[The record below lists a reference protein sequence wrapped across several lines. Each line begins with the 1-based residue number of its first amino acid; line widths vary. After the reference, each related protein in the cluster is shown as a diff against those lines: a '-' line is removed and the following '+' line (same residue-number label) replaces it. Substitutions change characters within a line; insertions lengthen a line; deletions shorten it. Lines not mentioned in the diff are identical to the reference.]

1 MKITVNGF
9 ITRANRGMIMS
20 SVFEQLETRAIEG
33 FTLKA
38 TVFYDP
44 VPYIYFLNECSADR
58 IKDYENGGWCWVYV
72 TVTCE
77 LCGVELCKAS
87 LFGIESDSGR
97 DYFNSVANDLSADAL
112 SGAKE
117 KLAEM
122 KRAIAGL

>member
-1 MKITVNGF
+1 MN
-9 ITRANRGMIMS
+9 

-44 VPYIYFLNECSADR
+44 FPHTGFLDACSAER

-72 TVTCE
+72 TVACE
-77 LCGVELCKAS
+77 LCGVELYNES

-122 KRAIAGL
+122 NRAIAPQLP